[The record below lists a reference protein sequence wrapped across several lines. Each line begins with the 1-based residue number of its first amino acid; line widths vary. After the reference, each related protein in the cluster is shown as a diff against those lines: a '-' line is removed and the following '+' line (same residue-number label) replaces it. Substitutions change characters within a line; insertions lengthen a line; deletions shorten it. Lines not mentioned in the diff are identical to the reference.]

1 MHVQVISRLPNVKAT
16 SKHPEKK
23 YERKPQ
29 SSYNA
34 IDVGRPKNQAMGHQQ
49 ENARGAGPQLP
60 ILKHRRLYDKK
71 KILFCMFQCE
81 FYQTIGLTMTRLIYP
96 TKLKPQNV
104 SV

>member
-29 SSYNA
+29 SGYNA
-34 IDVGRPKNQAMGHQQ
+34 IDVGRGTPTRERKGGRNSLFSNIVGYMT
-49 ENARGAGPQLP
+49 
-60 ILKHRRLYDKK
+60 KK
-71 KILFCMFQCE
+71 KRLFCMFQCE